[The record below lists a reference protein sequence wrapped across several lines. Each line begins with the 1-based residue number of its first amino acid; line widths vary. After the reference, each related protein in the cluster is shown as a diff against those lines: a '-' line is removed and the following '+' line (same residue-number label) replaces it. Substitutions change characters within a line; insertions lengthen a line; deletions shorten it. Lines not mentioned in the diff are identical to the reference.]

1 MDRSYV
7 GSNEIVNLTHVDKVY
22 PPNQYA
28 LRDFTLSVERG
39 EFVFIAGASG
49 AGKSSLLK
57 LLIGEHRASRGQISV
72 CGKNLVS
79 LPRSN
84 VSLLRRNIGVV
95 FQDYKLL
102 HNRTVLEN
110 VSFALE
116 VLGVQKASRLAL
128 AEKLL
133 GVFGLGSKIHS
144 FPKTLSGGEQQRVA
158 IARALI
164 GKPSLIL
171 ADEPSGNLDPDMAK
185 LVFKLLLEANRCG
198 ATVMV
203 ASHDLDLIERVNKR
217 TIVLDR
223 GKLVGDFKP

>member
-1 MDRSYV
+1 MNRSYV
-7 GSNEIVNLTHVDKVY
+7 GSNEIVSLNHVDKIY
-22 PPNQYA
+22 PPNQYG
-28 LRDFTLSVERG
+28 LKDFTLSVERG

-57 LLIGEHRASRGQISV
+57 LLIGEQRASRGQISV
-72 CGKNLVS
+72 CGKNLVN

-84 VSLLRRNIGVV
+84 LSLLRRNIGVV

-110 VSFALE
+110 VAFALE
-116 VLGVQKASRLAL
+116 ILGIQKASRLAL
-128 AEKLL
+128 SEKILNI
-133 GVFGLGSKIHS
+133 FGLGTKINS
-144 FPKTLSGGEQQRVA
+144 FPRMLSGGEQQRVA
-158 IARALI
+158 IARALV
-164 GKPSLIL
+164 GRPSLIL

-203 ASHDLDLIERVNKR
+203 ASHDLDLIEKINKR

-223 GKLVGDFKP
+223 GKLVGDFRP

>member
-1 MDRSYV
+1 MDKSYF
-7 GSNEIVNLTHVDKVY
+7 GPNEIVSLRHIDKIY

-28 LRDFTLSVERG
+28 LRDFNLTVERG
-39 EFVFIAGASG
+39 EFVFITGASG

-57 LLIGEHRASRGQISV
+57 LLIGEQRASRGNISV
-72 CGKNLVS
+72 CGENLIS
-79 LPRSN
+79 LPRTN

-116 VLGVQKASRLAL
+116 ILGVQKSSGLAL
-128 AEKLL
+128 AEKILNI
-133 GVFGLGSKIHS
+133 FGLGARIHAY
-144 FPKTLSGGEQQRVA
+144 PKTLSGGEQQRVA

-164 GKPSLIL
+164 GRPSLIL

-198 ATVMV
+198 ATVLV
-203 ASHDLDLIERVNKR
+203 ASHDLDLIDRMNKR
-217 TIVLDR
+217 TIVIDR
-223 GKLVGDFKP
+223 GKLIGDFKP